1 MNSALKNGST
11 LNQYV
16 LITSNMYRPSVGGI
30 ENSLFHLAHEYKAL
44 GYKVIIVTSD
54 INDLGIT
61 LPIHEVEEGVEIFRY
76 RACTKRGVFGFVKHI
91 NNALALYKKILA
103 QYQPSVIVC
112 RYHFN
117 LMLLKLAGC
126 NESLYLVPSIVKN
139 ETKISMQQGL
149 TGFAELRSKLSFLF
163 HQWLQAKALKQAKTL
178 FVFSENMRKQVA
190 EITPRQDVYLTKP
203 GVSLTRFYPLS
214 ENEKITAR
222 RELNLTTERKVF
234 LCVGRLVKV
243 KGFETAIRAIAI
255 AKHKNMEL
263 WILGDGPLMTQ
274 FTELVSRLRCEEQVK
289 FLGRQSS
296 PELYYRAADIFVM
309 SSIHE
314 ALGQTILEAMACG
327 LPIIAA
333 PNSADVVTASNEIID
348 DDKNYFTQTHSA
360 EAFAD
365 VYDFTAQL
373 SVTEYQNISQYNRE
387 QAEERFSWPA
397 LAKDLLKESYVSG
410 KESEKQ

>member
-1 MNSALKNGST
+1 
-11 LNQYV
+11 
-16 LITSNMYRPSVGGI
+16 MYRPSVGGI

-54 INDLGIT
+54 INDLGVT
-61 LPIHEVEEGVEIFRY
+61 LPIHEVEEGVDIFRY
-76 RACTKRGVFGFVKHI
+76 RACTKQGGLGFAKHI
-91 NNALALYKKILA
+91 KNALALYKKILA
-103 QYQPSVIVC
+103 QYQPSVVVC

-117 LMLLKLAGC
+117 LMLLKWAGC

-149 TGFAELRSKLSFLF
+149 TGLAELRSKLSFFF
-163 HQWLQAKALKQAKTL
+163 HRWLQAKALKQAKTL

-190 EITPRQDVYLTKP
+190 EVTPRQDVYLTKP

-214 ENEKITAR
+214 INEKITAR
-222 RELNLTTERKVF
+222 TELNLTTERTVF

-243 KGFETAIRAIAI
+243 KGFETAIRAIAV
-255 AKHKNMEL
+255 AKQKNIEL
-263 WILGDGPLMTQ
+263 WVLGDGPLMTQ
-274 FTELVSRLRCEEQVK
+274 FTELVALLNCKEQVK

-296 PELYYRAADIFVM
+296 PELYYRAADVFVM

-314 ALGQTILEAMACG
+314 ALGQTILEAMSCG

-365 VYDFTAQL
+365 VYDVTAQL
-373 SVTEYQNISQYNRE
+373 SVNSYQDISQYNRQ
-387 QAEERFSWPA
+387 QAEERFSWAA
-397 LAKDLLKESYVSG
+397 LAKDLVQEPSVSF

>member
-1 MNSALKNGST
+1 MTSALKNCSP
-11 LNQYV
+11 LSQYV
-16 LITSNMYRPSVGGI
+16 LITSNLYRPSVGGI

-54 INDLGIT
+54 INDLGVT
-61 LPIHEVEEGVEIFRY
+61 LPVHEVEEGVDIFRY
-76 RACTKRGVFGFVKHI
+76 RACTKQGGLGFAKHI
-91 NNALALYKKILA
+91 KNALALYKQILA

-117 LMLLKLAGC
+117 LMLLKWAGC
-126 NESLYLVPSIVKN
+126 NESLYVVPSIVKN

-149 TGFAELRSKLSFLF
+149 TGFAQLRSKLSFLF
-163 HQWLQAKALKQAKTL
+163 HRWLQDKALKQAKTL

-190 EITPRQDVYLTKP
+190 EVTPRQDVYLTKP
-203 GVSLTRFYPLS
+203 GVSLSRFYPLS
-214 ENEKITAR
+214 INEKATAR
-222 RELNLTTERKVF
+222 AELNLTTERKVF

-243 KGFETAIRAIAI
+243 KGFETAIRAIAA
-255 AKHKNMEL
+255 AKHKNIEL
-263 WILGDGPLMTQ
+263 WVLGDGPLMVQ
-274 FTELVSRLRCEEQVK
+274 FVELVSRLKCEEQVK

-333 PNSADVVTASNEIID
+333 PNSAEVVTASNEIID
-348 DDKNYFTQTHSA
+348 DDKNYFTQGYSA

-365 VYDFTAQL
+365 AYDLTAQL
-373 SVTEYQNISQYNRE
+373 SSAEYQNISQYNRE
-387 QAEERFSWPA
+387 QAQERFSWSA
-397 LAKDLLKESYVSG
+397 LAKDLLKESSASV